1 MADAQPMTLENLG
14 VEAWTVLQ
22 TSGVCMQHI
31 AFVHQGY
38 GYYGSFMW
46 IVPDDDTGR
55 PYMDAVIQS
64 LKKPE

>member
-46 IVPDDDTGR
+46 ITPDEAQAR
-55 PYMDAVIQS
+55 PYMEAAIQS
-64 LKKPE
+64 LSLPE